1 VHNDIEALMAP
12 RSIAIVGA
20 SNDAQRIGGKPLAY
34 LIRSGF
40 DRPVYPVNPNRETVQ
55 GIRAYPSLGA
65 IPEPVDLVVLAIPAA
80 ATLAA
85 VREGAEKGVR
95 VVVVLAGGFAELGAA
110 GQRVQDDMVAIARA
124 HGMRILGPN
133 VIGAFNLANGTLATF
148 IGTYPERHNDRTIA
162 LVSQSGGYASHI
174 LWTAARRG
182 LSIDQLV
189 STGNECDID
198 LGEVIEWMA
207 TAPEVGPIIAY
218 VEGVR
223 DPARFVRALAAA
235 KAARKPVI
243 ILKVG
248 ATEAGARAAVSHT
261 AAVAGV
267 DEAYQAVFDAY
278 GVYRARTIEEA
289 IDIAL
294 AVSIAPLPRGR
305 RVAAISLSGGV
316 AVQFADAITEASLT
330 IATLT
335 DSTRAEL
342 SHLIPA
348 CSPDNPIDTTAQ
360 ILNEPE
366 KLPAFVRTILSDP
379 GVDALVGYLGV
390 SVDMENSR
398 DLLRDSLRQLRDEFP
413 DIPIALAMAA
423 REEIVRPYIDM
434 GVIAVGD
441 PAHAIRAIAGLAA
454 LRDGFEAST
463 VVNIDPAFTV

>member
-1 VHNDIEALMAP
+1 
-12 RSIAIVGA
+12 
-20 SNDAQRIGGKPLAY
+20 
-34 LIRSGF
+34 
-40 DRPVYPVNPNRETVQ
+40 
-55 GIRAYPSLGA
+55 
-65 IPEPVDLVVLAIPAA
+65 
-80 ATLAA
+80 
-85 VREGAEKGVR
+85 
-95 VVVVLAGGFAELGAA
+95 
-110 GQRVQDDMVAIARA
+110 
-124 HGMRILGPN
+124 
-133 VIGAFNLANGTLATF
+133 
-148 IGTYPERHNDRTIA
+148 
-162 LVSQSGGYASHI
+162 
-174 LWTAARRG
+174 
-182 LSIDQLV
+182 
-189 STGNECDID
+189 
-198 LGEVIEWMA
+198 
-207 TAPEVGPIIAY
+207 
-218 VEGVR
+218 
-223 DPARFVRALAAA
+223 VRALAAA